1 MATLPNCLL
10 SIRLLVSSA
19 NEEIV
24 VNEPQNHTAA
34 SKEYFESKF
43 HKTERIENTPEVKL
57 PITLITRMLIGSVPR
72 IKGDSA
78 ILYLR
83 KAPATAPTASNANSI
98 HFIFSCAHHLFSSL
112 VGIISAFFEKGRF
125 WLLHQGYPWGT
136 LSRFS
141 IISQSSRVNL
151 SYRQV
156 FELKFCVISSKDYPW
171 SWII

>member
-1 MATLPNCLL
+1 MLMATLPNCLL

-83 KAPATAPTASNANSI
+83 KAPATAPTESNANSI
-98 HFIFSCAHHLFSSL
+98 HLIFSCAHHLFSSL
-112 VGIISAFFEKGRF
+112 VGIISAFFEKGGSGF
-125 WLLHQGYPWGT
+125 YTKAIHGVLCLD
-136 LSRFS
+136 SV
-141 IISQSSRVNL
+141 SSRRAQG
-151 SYRQV
+151 S
-156 FELKFCVISSKDYPW
+156 ISLTDRFLN
-171 SWII
+171 